1 MHSTERVC
9 SINKPDF
16 RLHLIFEG
24 IHTYLVLPST
34 SLVDR
39 IPQLNQT
46 VRLGKLIKIGW
57 GDYHYYGA
65 DHQPLWLAAKAL
77 LTPTASVISI
87 QQLDSIHDADGDA
100 HSIYS
105 IDISGSVLSSI
116 IQFISWHFS
125 LDSSGQLNLV
135 RQKSC
140 GTQFF
145 KSRGTYSLL
154 NTCNN
159 WTSYCLMTA
168 GLPLKPQLCILSGQ
182 IERCM
187 RKHGYQPI
195 AV

>member
-1 MHSTERVC
+1 MRRRFWEIKNR
-9 SINKPDF
+9 DF

-24 IHTYLVLPST
+24 IHTYLALPSA

-39 IPQLNQT
+39 IPQLNKT
-46 VRLGKLIKIGW
+46 VRLGNVIKVGW

-65 DHQPLWLAAKAL
+65 DHQSLWLAARAL

-87 QQLDSIHDADGDA
+87 QQLDSIRDADRDA
-100 HSIYS
+100 NSIYA
-105 IDISGSVLSSI
+105 IDISGSILNSI
-116 IQFISWHFS
+116 VQFISGHFN
-125 LDSSGQLNLV
+125 LDNSGQLNLV

-159 WTSYCLMTA
+159 WTSRGLKIA
-168 GLPLKPQLCILSGQ
+168 GLPVRPQLCMLSGQ
-182 IERCM
+182 IERFM
-187 RKHGYQPI
+187 RKHGYQSI
-195 AV
+195 KV